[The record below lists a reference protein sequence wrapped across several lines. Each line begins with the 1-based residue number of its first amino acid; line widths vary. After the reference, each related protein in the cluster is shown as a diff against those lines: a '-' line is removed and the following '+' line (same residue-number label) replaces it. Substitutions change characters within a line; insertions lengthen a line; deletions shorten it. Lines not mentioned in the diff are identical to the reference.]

1 MSIERDFEKLVIEQ
15 NPEQKK
21 ASWQKIQKMLE
32 EDEQETVADIEF
44 GNTLAKSFFSNR
56 RNLIIIV
63 SSALVL
69 LTAAILM
76 LVFLLPEPLPHK
88 RYCAMGD
95 YRIEPSM
102 VSIEDYSEQNNLE
115 LLYFDWYKDAE
126 YVVETHYKLVDTDE
140 VVCLKEE
147 LIDSSGNYILYYI
160 TDNNTEIDFL
170 SGYEDYCL
178 QSLQINSVDVS
189 YGINQEINTCIKFSY
204 NDWNYYL
211 SIENIV
217 EQDYV
222 ENLLKTLIRV

>member
-1 MSIERDFEKLVIEQ
+1 MSIERNFEKLVIEH

-76 LVFLLPEPLPHK
+76 LVFLLPEPLPPK

-95 YRIEPSM
+95 YYI
-102 VSIEDYSEQNNLE
+102 VSSDISIKEYSEQNDLS
-115 LLYFDWYKDAE
+115 LFYFEDSE
-126 YVVETHYKLVDTDE
+126 YAVYEHYKLKDDDE
-140 VVCLKEE
+140 IICLKEE
-147 LIDSSGNYILYYI
+147 LSDEDGNYLSYYI
-160 TDNNTEIDFL
+160 TDNNTEIDVF
-170 SGYEDYCL
+170 SEYSNICVN
-178 QSLQINSVDVS
+178 SIVVNSVNIEWGYYVS
-189 YGINQEINTCIKFSY
+189 STRVFFNYGN
-204 NDWNYYL
+204 WNYYIDIQ
-211 SIENIV
+211 SIVDETS
-217 EQDYV
+217 V

>member
-1 MSIERDFEKLVIEQ
+1 MSIERDFEKLVIKQ

-44 GNTLAKSFFSNR
+44 GNTLAKGFFSNR
-56 RNLIIIV
+56 RNIIIMV

-76 LVFLLPEPLPHK
+76 LVFLLPEPLPPK

-102 VSIEDYSEQNNLE
+102 VSIEDYSEQSNLD

-126 YVVETHYKLVDTDE
+126 YVVETHYKLIDTDE

-147 LIDSSGNYILYYI
+147 LIDSFGNYISFYI
-160 TDNNTEIDFL
+160 TDNNTEIDILTNYSETCNL
-170 SGYEDYCL
+170 SLIINNVEVNWGYYVNTTRVSFNYEDW
-178 QSLQINSVDVS
+178 S
-189 YGINQEINTCIKFSY
+189 
-204 NDWNYYL
+204 YYL
-211 SIENIV
+211 SIQSIV
-217 EQDYV
+217 EQSTV

>member
-1 MSIERDFEKLVIEQ
+1 MLFRSDFEKLVIKQ

-44 GNTLAKSFFSNR
+44 GNTLAKGFFSNR
-56 RNLIIIV
+56 RNIIIMV

-76 LVFLLPEPLPHK
+76 LVFLLPEPLPPK

-102 VSIEDYSEQNNLE
+102 VSIEDYSEQSNLD

-126 YVVETHYKLVDTDE
+126 YVVETHYKLIDTDE

-147 LIDSSGNYILYYI
+147 LIDSFGNYISLYI
-160 TDNNTEIDFL
+160 TDNNTEIDILTNYSETCNL
-170 SGYEDYCL
+170 SIIINNVEVNWGYYV
-178 QSLQINSVDVS
+178 NTTRVS
-189 YGINQEINTCIKFSY
+189 FNY
-204 NDWNYYL
+204 NEWNYYVGIQ
-211 SIENIV
+211 SIV
-217 EQDYV
+217 EQSTV

>member
-1 MSIERDFEKLVIEQ
+1 MSIERDFEKLVIKQ

-44 GNTLAKSFFSNR
+44 GNTLAKGFFSNR
-56 RNLIIIV
+56 RNIIIMV

-76 LVFLLPEPLPHK
+76 LVFLLPEPLPPK

-102 VSIEDYSEQNNLE
+102 VSIEDYSEQSNLD

-126 YVVETHYKLVDTDE
+126 YVVETHYKLIDTDE

-147 LIDSSGNYILYYI
+147 LIDSFGNYISFYI
-160 TDNNTEIDFL
+160 TDNNTEIDILTNYSETCNL
-170 SGYEDYCL
+170 SIIINNVEVNWGYYV
-178 QSLQINSVDVS
+178 NTTRVS
-189 YGINQEINTCIKFSY
+189 FNY
-204 NDWNYYL
+204 NEWNYYVGIQ
-211 SIENIV
+211 SIV
-217 EQDYV
+217 EQSTV

>member
-1 MSIERDFEKLVIEQ
+1 MSIERDFEKLVIKQ

-56 RNLIIIV
+56 RNIIIIV

-76 LVFLLPEPLPHK
+76 LVYLLPEPLPPK

-95 YRIEPSM
+95 YYI
-102 VSIEDYSEQNNLE
+102 VSSDISIKEYSEQNDLS
-115 LLYFDWYKDAE
+115 LFYFEDSE
-126 YVVETHYKLVDTDE
+126 YAVYEHYKLKDDDE
-140 VVCLKEE
+140 IICLKEE
-147 LIDSSGNYILYYI
+147 LSDEDGNYISYYI
-160 TDNNTEIDFL
+160 TDKNTEIDIL
-170 SGYEDYCL
+170 TNYSNLC
-178 QSLQINSVDVS
+178 INKINVKTVDVNWVVHMNTTL
-189 YGINQEINTCIKFSY
+189 ITFNQG
-204 NDWNYYL
+204 DWNYY
-211 SIENIV
+211 INIDNIV
-217 EQDYV
+217 EQGYV

>member
-1 MSIERDFEKLVIEQ
+1 MSIERDFEKLVIKQ

-56 RNLIIIV
+56 RNIVIIV

-76 LVFLLPEPLPHK
+76 LVFLLPEPLPSK

-95 YRIEPSM
+95 YHIEPSV
-102 VSIEDYSEQNNLE
+102 VSIEDYSKQNNLS
-115 LLYFDWYKDAE
+115 LLYFENVEFSIAE
-126 YVVETHYKLVDTDE
+126 QFKLNETDE
-140 VVCLKEE
+140 VICLKEE
-147 LIDSSGNYILYYI
+147 IMDSSGYYLLYYI
-160 TDNNTEIDFL
+160 TDGNTEIDIL
-170 SGYEDYCL
+170 S
-178 QSLQINSVDVS
+178 N
-189 YGINQEINTCIKFSY
+189 Y
-204 NDWNYYL
+204 NDLCINKINVNTVDINWVVHMNTTLITFNYSEWNYY
-211 SIENIV
+211 INI
-217 EQDYV
+217 QDIVDETSV

>member
-1 MSIERDFEKLVIEQ
+1 MSIEREFEKLVIKQ

-44 GNTLAKSFFSNR
+44 GNTLAKGFFSNR
-56 RNLIIIV
+56 RNIVIIV

-76 LVFLLPEPLPHK
+76 LVYLLPEPLPSK

-95 YRIEPSM
+95 YHIVPAEI
-102 VSIEDYSEQNNLE
+102 SIEDYSNKNDLSLFYFQNVEFAIAEQ
-115 LLYFDWYKDAE
+115 F
-126 YVVETHYKLVDTDE
+126 KLNETDE
-140 VVCLKEE
+140 VICLKEE
-147 LIDSSGNYILYYI
+147 IMDSSGYYLLYYI
-160 TDNNTEIDFL
+160 TDINTEIDILTNYTETCNL
-170 SGYEDYCL
+170 SLIINNVEVNWGYYVNNTRVL
-178 QSLQINSVDVS
+178 FN
-189 YGINQEINTCIKFSY
+189 YGE
-204 NDWNYYL
+204 WNYYL

-217 EQDYV
+217 DETSV

>member
-1 MSIERDFEKLVIEQ
+1 MSIERDFEKLVIKQ

-32 EDEQETVADIEF
+32 EDEGETVADIEF
-44 GNTLAKSFFSNR
+44 GNTLAKGFFSNR
-56 RNLIIIV
+56 RNIVIIV

-76 LVFLLPEPLPHK
+76 LVFLLPEPLPPK

-102 VSIEDYSEQNNLE
+102 VSIEDYSEQNNLD

-126 YVVETHYKLVDTDE
+126 YVVETHYKLIDTDE

-147 LIDSSGNYILYYI
+147 LIDSSGNYILFYI
-160 TDNNTEIDFL
+160 TDNNTDIDIL
-170 SGYEDYCL
+170 TNYNEAC
-178 QSLQINSVDVS
+178 INLL
-189 YGINQEINTCIKFSY
+189 EINGIEVKWGYHMNNSLVSFNY
-204 NDWNYYL
+204 NEWNYYVGIQ
-211 SIENIV
+211 SIV
-217 EQDYV
+217 EQSTV

>member
-1 MSIERDFEKLVIEQ
+1 MSIERDFEKLVIKQ

-44 GNTLAKSFFSNR
+44 GNTLAKGFFSNR
-56 RNLIIIV
+56 RNIIIIV

-76 LVFLLPEPLPHK
+76 LVFLLPEPLPPK

-95 YRIEPSM
+95 YYIVSSN
-102 VSIEDYSEQNNLE
+102 VSIKEYSEQNDLS
-115 LLYFDWYKDAE
+115 LFYFEDSE
-126 YVVETHYKLVDTDE
+126 YAVYEHYKLKDDDE
-140 VVCLKEE
+140 IICLKEE
-147 LIDSSGNYILYYI
+147 IADEDGNYISYYI
-160 TDNNTEIDFL
+160 TDDNTDIDIL
-170 SGYEDYCL
+170 TNYNEACIYL
-178 QSLQINSVDVS
+178 L
-189 YGINQEINTCIKFSY
+189 EINDIEVKWGYHMNNSLVFFTY
-204 NDWNYYL
+204 NNWNYYL

>member
-32 EDEQETVADIEF
+32 EDEGETVADIEF
-44 GNTLAKSFFSNR
+44 GNTLAKGFFSNR
-56 RNLIIIV
+56 RNIVIIV

-76 LVFLLPEPLPHK
+76 LVFLLPEPLPTK

-95 YRIEPSM
+95 YRIEPST

-126 YVVETHYKLVDTDE
+126 YVVETHYKLIDTDE

-147 LIDSSGNYILYYI
+147 LIDSSGNYILFYI
-160 TDNNTEIDFL
+160 TDNNTDIDIL
-170 SGYEDYCL
+170 TNYNEAC
-178 QSLQINSVDVS
+178 INLL
-189 YGINQEINTCIKFSY
+189 EINGIEVKWGYHMNNSLVSFNY
-204 NDWNYYL
+204 HEWNYYVGIQ
-211 SIENIV
+211 SIV
-217 EQDYV
+217 EQSTV

>member
-32 EDEQETVADIEF
+32 EDEQETVADIKF

-56 RNLIIIV
+56 RNIIIIV

-76 LVFLLPEPLPHK
+76 LVFLLPEPLPPK

-95 YRIEPSM
+95 YYI
-102 VSIEDYSEQNNLE
+102 VSSDISIKEYSEQNDLS
-115 LLYFDWYKDAE
+115 LFYFEDSE
-126 YVVETHYKLVDTDE
+126 YAVYEHYKLKDDDE
-140 VVCLKEE
+140 IICLKEE
-147 LIDSSGNYILYYI
+147 LSDEDGNYISYYI
-160 TDNNTEIDFL
+160 TDKNTEIDIL
-170 SGYEDYCL
+170 TNYSNLC
-178 QSLQINSVDVS
+178 INKINVKTVDVNWVVHMNTTL
-189 YGINQEINTCIKFSY
+189 ITFNQG
-204 NDWNYYL
+204 DWNYY
-211 SIENIV
+211 INIDNIV

-222 ENLLKTLIRV
+222 ENLLKNLIRV

>member
-1 MSIERDFEKLVIEQ
+1 MSIERDFEKLVIEH

-32 EDEQETVADIEF
+32 QDEQETVADIEL
-44 GNTLAKSFFSNR
+44 GNTLAKGFFSNR
-56 RNLIIIV
+56 RNIIIVV

-76 LVFLLPEPLPHK
+76 LVFLLPEPLPPK
-88 RYCAMGD
+88 RYCSMGE
-95 YRIEPSM
+95 YYLSSTM
-102 VSIEDYSEQNNLE
+102 MSVEDYSNENNLN
-115 LLYFDWYKDAE
+115 LLYFDWYKDSE
-126 YVVETHYKLVDTDE
+126 IIEDSFYKLIDTDE

-147 LIDSSGNYILYYI
+147 LIDSFGNYLSFYI
-160 TDNNTEIDFL
+160 TDNNTEIDILTNYSETCNL
-170 SGYEDYCL
+170 SLIINNVEVNWGYYV
-178 QSLQINSVDVS
+178 NTTRVS
-189 YGINQEINTCIKFSY
+189 FNYG
-204 NDWNYYL
+204 DWNYYL

>member
-1 MSIERDFEKLVIEQ
+1 MSIERDFEKLVIKQ

-56 RNLIIIV
+56 RNIIIIV

-76 LVFLLPEPLPHK
+76 LVFLLPEPLPPK

-95 YRIEPSM
+95 YYI
-102 VSIEDYSEQNNLE
+102 VSSDISIKEYSEQNDLS
-115 LLYFDWYKDAE
+115 LFYFEDSE
-126 YVVETHYKLVDTDE
+126 YAVYEHYKLKDDDE
-140 VVCLKEE
+140 IICLKEE
-147 LIDSSGNYILYYI
+147 LSDEAGNYISYYI
-160 TDNNTEIDFL
+160 TDKNTEIDIL
-170 SGYEDYCL
+170 TNYSNLC
-178 QSLQINSVDVS
+178 INKINVKTVDVNWVVHMNTTL
-189 YGINQEINTCIKFSY
+189 ITFNQG
-204 NDWNYYL
+204 DWNYY
-211 SIENIV
+211 INIDNIV

>member
-1 MSIERDFEKLVIEQ
+1 MSIERDFEKLVIKQ

-32 EDEQETVADIEF
+32 EDEGETVSDIEF

-56 RNLIIIV
+56 RNIIIIV

-76 LVFLLPEPLPHK
+76 LVFLLPEPLPPK

-95 YRIEPSM
+95 YRIEPST

-126 YVVETHYKLVDTDE
+126 YVVETHYKLIDTDE

-147 LIDSSGNYILYYI
+147 LIDSSGNYILFYI
-160 TDNNTEIDFL
+160 TDYNTDIDIL
-170 SGYEDYCL
+170 TNYNEAC
-178 QSLQINSVDVS
+178 INLL
-189 YGINQEINTCIKFSY
+189 EINGIEVKWGYHMNNSLVSFNY
-204 NDWNYYL
+204 NEWNYYVGIQ
-211 SIENIV
+211 SIV
-217 EQDYV
+217 EQSTV

>member
-1 MSIERDFEKLVIEQ
+1 MSIERDFEKLVIEH

-32 EDEQETVADIEF
+32 EDEGETVADIEF
-44 GNTLAKSFFSNR
+44 GNTLAKGFFSNR
-56 RNLIIIV
+56 RNIVIIV

-76 LVFLLPEPLPHK
+76 LVFLLPEPLPPK

-102 VSIEDYSEQNNLE
+102 VSIEDYSEQNNLD

-126 YVVETHYKLVDTDE
+126 YVVETHYKLIDTDE

-147 LIDSSGNYILYYI
+147 LIDSSGNYILFYI
-160 TDNNTEIDFL
+160 TDNNTDIDIL
-170 SGYEDYCL
+170 TNYNEAC
-178 QSLQINSVDVS
+178 INLL
-189 YGINQEINTCIKFSY
+189 EINGIEVKWGYHMNNSLVSFNY
-204 NDWNYYL
+204 NEWNYYVGIQ
-211 SIENIV
+211 SIV
-217 EQDYV
+217 EQSTV

>member
-1 MSIERDFEKLVIEQ
+1 MSIERDFEKLVIKQ

-32 EDEQETVADIEF
+32 EDEGETVADIEF
-44 GNTLAKSFFSNR
+44 GNTLAKGFFSNR
-56 RNLIIIV
+56 RNIVIIV

-102 VSIEDYSEQNNLE
+102 VSIEDYSEQNNLD

-126 YVVETHYKLVDTDE
+126 YVVETHYKLIDTDE

-147 LIDSSGNYILYYI
+147 LIDSSGNYILFYI
-160 TDNNTEIDFL
+160 TDNNTDIDIL
-170 SGYEDYCL
+170 TNYNEAC
-178 QSLQINSVDVS
+178 INLL
-189 YGINQEINTCIKFSY
+189 EINGIEVKWGYHMNNSLVSFNY
-204 NDWNYYL
+204 NEWNYYVGIQ
-211 SIENIV
+211 SIV

>member
-1 MSIERDFEKLVIEQ
+1 MSIERDFEKLVIKQ

-32 EDEQETVADIEF
+32 EDEGETVADIEF
-44 GNTLAKSFFSNR
+44 GNTLAKGFFSNR
-56 RNLIIIV
+56 RNIVIIV

-76 LVFLLPEPLPHK
+76 LVFLLPEPLPPK

-95 YRIEPSM
+95 YRIEPST

-126 YVVETHYKLVDTDE
+126 YVVETHYKLIDTDE

-147 LIDSSGNYILYYI
+147 LIDSSGNYILFYI
-160 TDNNTEIDFL
+160 TDNNTDIDIL
-170 SGYEDYCL
+170 TNYNEAC
-178 QSLQINSVDVS
+178 INLL
-189 YGINQEINTCIKFSY
+189 EINGIEVKWGYHMNNSLVSFNY
-204 NDWNYYL
+204 NEWNYYVGIQ
-211 SIENIV
+211 SIV
-217 EQDYV
+217 EQSTV

>member
-56 RNLIIIV
+56 RNIIIIV

-76 LVFLLPEPLPHK
+76 LVFLLPEPLPPK

-95 YRIEPSM
+95 YYI
-102 VSIEDYSEQNNLE
+102 VSSDISIKEYSEQNE
-115 LLYFDWYKDAE
+115 LSLFYFEDSE
-126 YVVETHYKLVDTDE
+126 YAVYEHYKLKDDDE
-140 VVCLKEE
+140 IICLKEE
-147 LIDSSGNYILYYI
+147 LSDEDGNYISYYI
-160 TDNNTEIDFL
+160 TDKNTEIDIL
-170 SGYEDYCL
+170 TNYSNLC
-178 QSLQINSVDVS
+178 INKINVKTVDVNWVVHMNTTL
-189 YGINQEINTCIKFSY
+189 ITFNQG
-204 NDWNYYL
+204 DWNYY
-211 SIENIV
+211 INIDNIV

>member
-1 MSIERDFEKLVIEQ
+1 MSIERDFEKLVIEH

-56 RNLIIIV
+56 RNIIIIV

-76 LVFLLPEPLPHK
+76 LVFLLPEPLPPK

-95 YRIEPSM
+95 YYI
-102 VSIEDYSEQNNLE
+102 VSSDISIKEYSEQNE
-115 LLYFDWYKDAE
+115 LSLFYFEDSE
-126 YVVETHYKLVDTDE
+126 YAVYEHYKLKDDDE
-140 VVCLKEE
+140 IICLKEE
-147 LIDSSGNYILYYI
+147 LSDEDGNYISYYI
-160 TDNNTEIDFL
+160 TDKNTEIDIL
-170 SGYEDYCL
+170 TNYSNLC
-178 QSLQINSVDVS
+178 INKINVKTVDVNWVVHMNTTL
-189 YGINQEINTCIKFSY
+189 ITFNQG
-204 NDWNYYL
+204 DWNYY
-211 SIENIV
+211 INIDNIV

>member
-1 MSIERDFEKLVIEQ
+1 MSIERDFEKLVIKQ

-56 RNLIIIV
+56 RNIIIIV
-63 SSALVL
+63 SSAFVL

-76 LVFLLPEPLPHK
+76 LVFLLPEPLPFK

-95 YRIEPSM
+95 YHIVPAEI
-102 VSIEDYSEQNNLE
+102 SIEDYSNKNDLSLFYFQNVEFAIAEQ
-115 LLYFDWYKDAE
+115 F
-126 YVVETHYKLVDTDE
+126 KLNETDE
-140 VVCLKEE
+140 VICLKEE
-147 LIDSSGNYILYYI
+147 IMDSSGYYLLYYI
-160 TDNNTEIDFL
+160 TDINTEIDILTNYTETCNL
-170 SGYEDYCL
+170 SLIINNVEVNWGYYVNNTRVL
-178 QSLQINSVDVS
+178 FN
-189 YGINQEINTCIKFSY
+189 YGE
-204 NDWNYYL
+204 WNYYL

-217 EQDYV
+217 DETSV

>member
-1 MSIERDFEKLVIEQ
+1 MSIERDFEKLVIKH

-56 RNLIIIV
+56 RNIIIIV

-76 LVFLLPEPLPHK
+76 LVFLLPEPLPSK

-95 YRIEPSM
+95 YYI
-102 VSIEDYSEQNNLE
+102 VSSDISIKEYSEQNDLS
-115 LLYFDWYKDAE
+115 LFYFEDSE
-126 YVVETHYKLVDTDE
+126 YAVYEYYKLKDDDE
-140 VVCLKEE
+140 IICLKEE
-147 LIDSSGNYILYYI
+147 VADEDGNYLSYYI
-160 TDNNTEIDFL
+160 TDKNTEIDILANYSETCYL
-170 SGYEDYCL
+170 SIIINNVEVNWGYYV
-178 QSLQINSVDVS
+178 NTTRVS
-189 YGINQEINTCIKFSY
+189 FNYG
-204 NDWNYYL
+204 DWNYYL